1 MKSVCWS
8 LLRLFVAGVSISAAA
23 IQLFPQDNS
32 KPLTP
37 NVFSYGHDDIR
48 VSSPLQQK
56 KNLSALICLGGPPNY
71 CSNSTQ
77 DPVQETPV
85 RPPLV
90 DTPFADPDFG
100 SRMVRVTDANT
111 LTNVDGQR
119 DYFTGISYMTDAS
132 SEANEW
138 SKFDPTIG
146 TLGGYRFL
154 VYTTG
159 GWAVAFTLDA
169 TTMQVNRISGQ
180 ANGILSLGGMLKV
193 GGAFSYVDPD
203 ILYRV
208 VHGQLEAFHFSTNSA
223 TPLYNFTACPGLPV
237 YTEGYGGS
245 LSGSADDTKF
255 SLYFGGRAQGE
266 TTLVTYY
273 DRSANNGTGACYWY
287 DTATGT
293 VGGTNMA
300 PTAVAQGVGQ
310 LAPPAAPV
318 VIPHP
323 GSGNLPAGN
332 YYVRI
337 TATTQMNPQDGETT
351 PSPEVGP
358 INLSAPGS
366 LTITFPTHLSD
377 PDEIMVPGGTWGCDA
392 SQGLGGSCKPFNVY
406 IGTSP
411 GGETLQN
418 TEGPVGGTSYTQS
431 SPLDLTSAQP
441 PAVSTAGY
449 NVHNARLSKD
459 GTYVRIDAQQGYTL
473 YFWKPGSNQVTT
485 CTIYGDNCGGHQA
498 LGYTHLINDPN
509 NHDISE
515 VMIRPIS
522 DFSKYRELVNPLP
535 TPHQWGDSH
544 WSWNDADPSDS
555 MPVCGSIDGAV
566 GPYKRAYPGEIVC
579 VATSGSPRVWRFAHH
594 RATGKANSSPDSP
607 SSFWATPR
615 GNVSQD
621 GKFYMFT
628 SDWES
633 SLGDQ
638 KGSYGCPESGN
649 CRTDVFIVELH

>member
-1 MKSVCWS
+1 MKMCYFLLALLVAEFFPTLAPAQVS
-8 LLRLFVAGVSISAAA
+8 LTSILS
-23 IQLFPQDNS
+23 QYN
-32 KPLTP
+32 T
-37 NVFSYGHDDIR
+37 
-48 VSSPLQQK
+48 SS
-56 KNLSALICLGGPPNY
+56 STCTGGPPNY
-71 CSNSTQ
+71 CANSTQ
-77 DPVQETPV
+77 NVIQETPMAA
-85 RPPLV
+85 PPV
-90 DTPFADPDFG
+90 NSPFQDPDFK
-100 SRMVRVTDANT
+100 SQMVRVTDANT
-111 LTNVDGQR
+111 LTNVGGYGS
-119 DYFTGISYMTDAS
+119 YFTGVSYMTDAS

-138 SKFDPTIG
+138 GEFDPTVSAN
-146 TLGGYRFL
+146 GGYRF
-154 VYTTG
+154 VIYNSS
-159 GWAVAFTLDA
+159 GWALPYLLDA
-169 TTMQVNRISGQ
+169 GTMHIMRLTGRSG
-180 ANGILSLGGMLKV
+180 GFMGPSGMLSTGTV
-193 GGAFSYVDPD
+193 SFSYRYPN
-203 ILYRV
+203 ILYATKKTR
-208 VHGQLEAFHFSTNSA
+208 LLSYNFSNDSA
-223 TPLYNFTACPGLPV
+223 TQLYDFAACPGLPS
-237 YTEGYGGS
+237 YTEGYNGS
-245 LSGSADDTKF
+245 VSGSADDTKF
-255 SLYFGGRAQGE
+255 SFYFGGNAQGE

-273 DRSANNGTGACYWY
+273 NRSTGACYWY

-509 NHDISE
+509 D
-515 VMIRPIS
+515 VDLAQVVIRADS
-522 DFSKYRELVNPLP
+522 NLSQYSNLVSVFPV
-535 TPHQWGDSH
+535 PHQWNDSH
-544 WSWNDADPSDS
+544 WSWNDANSSDT
-555 MPVCGSIDGAV
+555 MPVCGSIDGAP
-566 GPYKRAYPGEIVC
+566 GPYLRAYLGEIVC
-579 VATSGSPRVWRFAHH
+579 VATSGSSRIWRFAHN
-594 RATGKANSSPDSP
+594 RATGKSNDSSSSPAN
-607 SSFWATPR
+607 FWATAR

-621 GKFYMFT
+621 GKFYLFT
-628 SDWES
+628 SDWEW
-633 SLGDQ
+633 SLGNQ
-638 KGSYGCPESGN
+638 KGTYGCPSSGK
-649 CRTDVFIVELH
+649 CRTDVFIVRLH